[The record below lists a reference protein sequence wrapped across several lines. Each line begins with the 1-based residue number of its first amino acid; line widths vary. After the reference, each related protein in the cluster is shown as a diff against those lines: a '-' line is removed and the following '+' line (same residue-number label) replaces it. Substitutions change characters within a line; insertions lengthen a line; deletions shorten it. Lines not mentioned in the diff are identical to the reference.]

1 MDLAEN
7 GKLLYGLRKA
17 KGMTQKQVAD
27 RLGIQP
33 KKKTDDYQDTFCIKI
48 TVRFWCGRQELNLH
62 GGTHKI
68 LSLARLPVPPR
79 PH

>member
-48 TVRFWCGRQELNLH
+48 TVRFWCGRHEL
-62 GGTHKI
+62 
-68 LSLARLPVPPR
+68 RL
-79 PH
+79 